1 MSHALPRRAAFALLT
16 VASALATL
24 TACDEENACDRY
36 ADYVCEC
43 HEGDS
48 GFDCDA
54 LRALAEAP
62 TETTIDQCA
71 IDLADQE
78 AADEADGAVCVD
90 TAVAA
95 G

>member
-1 MSHALPRRAAFALLT
+1 MSHAELRRAAAALFAISG
-16 VASALATL
+16 VLATL
-24 TACDEENACDRY
+24 TACDEETACDRY
-36 ADYVCEC
+36 ADYICDC
-43 HEGDS
+43 HEDDS
-48 GFDCDA
+48 GFDCEA

-71 IDLADQE
+71 IDLADQQ
-78 AADEADGAVCVD
+78 AADDADGAVCVD